1 MKKRTVVLSALAII
15 SSATVAMADI
25 TIGVVLSTTGPAAS
39 LGIPEKNSLEFAPKT
54 IAGETIKYIVY
65 DDATDTTTTVQNVK
79 RLISESNVDLIIGPS
94 TTPTTMTVVNV
105 ASEANTPMIS
115 LASASPI
122 VKPIEKRKWIFKVPA
137 DDEITAS
144 VMADHMAK
152 LKVKTV
158 AIIATDDP
166 YGEANTVAFKNF
178 AEKKG
183 ITLTTIEKYKKN
195 DTSAMAQVLK
205 TISGKPDA
213 VYIVAAGTPSAMPHV
228 TLIERGYKGKVYQS
242 HGAANSDFLRVGGK
256 ALEGAYIP
264 ASPILVAEQLP
275 KDFPNKNES
284 LKFVKMYE
292 DKFGPR
298 STFASHTWDAL
309 NIAEGA
315 ITKALKAAK
324 PGTAEFRAALRD
336 AIEETKGY
344 KGAYAV
350 YNMSP
355 TDHSGVSEAGIA
367 MLKIVDGKWKLESV
381 SHYKPEPKSKSKSK
395 KK

>member
-1 MKKRTVVLSALAII
+1 MKKHSVLLGMLALV
-15 SSATVAMADI
+15 STATAAMADI
-25 TIGVVLSTTGPAAS
+25 TVGVVLSTTGPAAS

-54 IAGETIKYIVY
+54 IAGQNIKYIVY

-144 VMADHMAK
+144 VMVDHMAK
-152 LKVKTV
+152 LKIKSV

-178 AEKKG
+178 ADKKG
-183 ITLTTIEKYKKN
+183 IKTTTIEKYKKN

-205 TISGKPDA
+205 SISGKPDA
-213 VYIVAAGTPSAMPHV
+213 VYVVAAGTPSAMPHV
-228 TLIERGYKGKVYQS
+228 TLIERGYKGKIYQS

-264 ASPILVAEQLP
+264 ASPVLVAEQLP
-275 KDFPNKNES
+275 NDYPNKKES
-284 LKFVKMYE
+284 LNFTKMYE
-292 DKFGPR
+292 GKFGPR

-309 NIAEGA
+309 HIMEGA
-315 ITKALKAAK
+315 VPKALKVAK
-324 PGTAEFRAALRD
+324 PGTPEFRAALRD
-336 AIEETKGY
+336 AIEATKGY

-367 MLKIVDGKWKLESV
+367 MLKIVNGKWKLESV
-381 SHYKPEPKSKSKSK
+381 SHYK
-395 KK
+395 

>member
-1 MKKRTVVLSALAII
+1 MRKLSVVLSALAII

-25 TIGVVLSTTGPAAS
+25 TVGVVLSTTGPAAS

-54 IAGETIKYIVY
+54 ISGQNVKYIVY
-65 DDATDTTTTVQNVK
+65 DDATDTTTAVQNVK

-144 VMADHMAK
+144 VMANHMAK
-152 LKVKTV
+152 KGVKSV

-166 YGEANTVAFKNF
+166 YGEANTVAFKHF
-178 AEKKG
+178 ADKKG
-183 ITLTTIEKYKKN
+183 IKTTTVEKYKKN

-205 TISGKPDA
+205 SISGKPDA

-228 TLIERGYKGKVYQS
+228 TLIERGYKGKIYQS

-264 ASPILVAEQLP
+264 ASPILAAEQLP
-275 KDFPNKNES
+275 KDFPNKKEALNFT
-284 LKFVKMYE
+284 KTYE
-292 DKFGPR
+292 AKFGPV

-309 NIAEGA
+309 HIMEGA
-315 ITKALKAAK
+315 VPKALKVAK
-324 PGTAEFRAALRD
+324 PGTPEFRAALRD
-336 AIEETKGY
+336 GIEATKGY

-350 YNMSP
+350 YNMSA
-355 TDHSGVSEAGIA
+355 TNHSGVSEAGIV
-367 MLKIVDGKWKLESV
+367 MLKIVNGKWKIDEV
-381 SHYKPEPKSKSKSK
+381 SHYK
-395 KK
+395 